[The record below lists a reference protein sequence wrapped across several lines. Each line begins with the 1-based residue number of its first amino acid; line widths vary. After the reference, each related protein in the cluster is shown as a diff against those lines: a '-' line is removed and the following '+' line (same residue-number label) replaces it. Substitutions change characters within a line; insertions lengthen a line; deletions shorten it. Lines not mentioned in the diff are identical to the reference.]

1 MGKIQRNPGDL
12 CEQEREFIQCYIHV
26 LSRARQ
32 LSASFSPPD
41 DNNCPRVVMLTS
53 ILCILKLI

>member
-12 CEQEREFIQCYIHV
+12 CEQEREFIRV